1 MDPEKISTM
10 VKWPKP
16 NSAKALRGFLGRT
29 CYYRKFLKGYGL
41 IAGPLMQLLKKNEF
55 KWNEQAEKA
64 FIHLKKAMT
73 LGPILALP
81 DFNKPFVV
89 ECDA

>member
-1 MDPEKISTM
+1 
-10 VKWPKP
+10 
-16 NSAKALRGFLGRT
+16 
-29 CYYRKFLKGYGL
+29 
-41 IAGPLMQLLKKNEF
+41 LMQLLKKNEF